1 MATPTDPPATPSTY
15 SGPAS
20 VNRTVARASATTDA
34 VQLLDD
40 VPLTEAETEYVEAAR
55 AANTLRGYRSDWTEF
70 TTWCAQHDRDPLPAA
85 ASN

>member
-15 SGPAS
+15 SAS
-20 VNRTVARASATTDA
+20 GTIARASATTDA